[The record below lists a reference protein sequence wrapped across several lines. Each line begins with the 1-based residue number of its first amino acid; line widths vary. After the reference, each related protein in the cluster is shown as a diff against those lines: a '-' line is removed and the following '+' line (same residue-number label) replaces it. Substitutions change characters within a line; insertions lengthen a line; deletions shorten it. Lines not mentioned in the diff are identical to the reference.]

1 MNYYK
6 LMHKTAQPRIALTT
20 VLGWRLLDA
29 FLRFVFII
37 RLQLQIIKRK
47 HRLAGVQLLF
57 G

>member
-6 LMHKTAQPRIALTT
+6 LMHKTAQPCIALTT

-47 HRLAGVQLLF
+47 HQLAGVQLLF